1 MESHHTTVRGLPLR
15 WEESGEGVP
24 VVLIHGIPTA
34 PALWRHVVPLVHGVR
49 CLAFEMVGYGD
60 SIPAGRD
67 RDISVARQAAY
78 LLGWLEALGVDR
90 AVYVGHDLGGGVAQ
104 IAAVRQPDRCAGL
117 LLTNAISYDSW
128 PIPSVKAM
136 QKLGPALHRLPDAVV
151 QSFLRMFLARGHQ
164 DSQRGHEAMELYWPM
179 YARHGAADA
188 LARQVRSLRTA
199 DTLASRTATPAC
211 RCRPAS
217 CGGRPTGNDLVAA
230 MS

>member
-1 MESHHTTVRGLPLR
+1 V
-15 WEESGEGVP
+15 
-24 VVLIHGIPTA
+24 A
-34 PALWRHVVPLVHGVR
+34 P
-49 CLAFEMVGYGD
+49 
-60 SIPAGRD
+60 I
-67 RDISVARQAAY
+67 ARK
-78 LLGWLEALGVDR
+78 
-90 AVYVGHDLGGGVAQ
+90 
-104 IAAVRQPDRCAGL
+104 PDRCAGL